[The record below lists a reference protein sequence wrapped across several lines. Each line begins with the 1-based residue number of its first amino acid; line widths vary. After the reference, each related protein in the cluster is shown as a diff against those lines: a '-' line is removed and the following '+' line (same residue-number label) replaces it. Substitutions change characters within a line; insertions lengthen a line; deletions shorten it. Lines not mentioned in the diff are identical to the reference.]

1 MWGIVVVLGGGNRS
15 SLLEIELLVMDGL
28 GTLKMRGGKQYL
40 FVLASALTRG
50 VLSRHRQS
58 C

>member
-15 SLLEIELLVMDGL
+15 SLLEIELLVMGGL
-28 GTLKMRGGKQYL
+28 FTLKMGLVSSSKLYLRQGG
-40 FVLASALTRG
+40 
-50 VLSRHRQS
+50 LSRHHQS